1 MASDDWR
8 KESGQDEVAGIIYSQ
23 KMNGYGKIYKLVVS
37 LYCDPGEDWRPCALL
52 TQPRGNNIVFCF
64 IG

>member
-1 MASDDWR
+1 MYRKDVADALKKALSFMASDDWR

-37 LYCDPGEDWRPCALL
+37 LYCDPGED
-52 TQPRGNNIVFCF
+52 
-64 IG
+64 